1 MTPAQIEGM
10 VDRICGLFPTTQIG
24 RNTVKN
30 AWVTDEFL
38 LSADV
43 NDARR
48 VTDWIKLNSE
58 KFPHSLREL
67 HGIFYKVSGS
77 HKIESDISCK
87 LCNGL
92 LWDDGISY
100 SDDGRRLTEQYT
112 IVDRYETEKVVREQV
127 YKVVRPCPECRKG
140 WKPPAA
146 VH

>member
-1 MTPAQIEGM
+1 MTQTQIEGM

-38 LSADV
+38 LNADV
-43 NDARR
+43 DDARK
-48 VTDWIKLNSE
+48 VTDWIKINSE

-67 HGIFYKVSGS
+67 LGIF
-77 HKIESDISCK
+77 HKIQGKSEIKSEIKCH

-100 SDDGRRLTEQYT
+100 SSDGRQLTQQPT
-112 IVDRYETEKVVREQV
+112 VVFQGHT
-127 YKVVRPCPECRKG
+127 YKLVRPCPACRG
-140 WKPPAA
+140 ENWQPPESN
-146 VH
+146 

>member
-30 AWVTDEFL
+30 AWVTDQFL
-38 LSADV
+38 LDADV
-43 NDARR
+43 DDARR

-67 HGIFYKVSGS
+67 HGIFYKVTGS
-77 HKIESDISCK
+77 HKIESDTVCK
-87 LCNGL
+87 LCDGL

-112 IVDRYETEKVVREQV
+112 IVERYETEKVVREQV
-127 YKVVRPCPECRKG
+127 YKAVRPCPQCRKG

>member
-30 AWVTDEFL
+30 AWVTDQL
-38 LSADV
+38 LLDADV
-43 NDARR
+43 HDARK
-48 VTDWIKLNSE
+48 VTDWIKLNSD

-67 HGIFYKVSGS
+67 HRIFHKVTGS
-77 HKIESDISCK
+77 HKIEIDIVCK
-87 LCNGL
+87 LCAGL

-112 IVDRYETEKVVREQV
+112 IVDRYETDRVVREQE
-127 YKVVRPCPECRKG
+127 YKVVRPCPECRAG
-140 WKPPAA
+140 WKPPAI